1 MLINKLNELSE
12 NILKKCKKNKNP
24 LDPLLCFDCEGFLE
38 GKQKKKLIRIMCN
51 NSIPANAH
59 NKVVAGE
66 NAKSV
71 YVVYSTIVEQE
82 ITDIEGVYDNLDSA
96 KEHFAYLKEWIRER
110 WEDDYEN
117 APEDIYINSD
127 TDDYYDVYN
136 ECEAEKILLGI
147 VEMEVE
153 NSFNFN
159 D

>member
-1 MLINKLNELSE
+1 MI
-12 NILKKCKKNKNP
+12 
-24 LDPLLCFDCEGFLE
+24 
-38 GKQKKKLIRIMCN
+38 QKG
-51 NSIPANAH
+51 IPANAH

-117 APEDIYINSD
+117 APEDIFLNCD
-127 TDDYYDVYN
+127 TDNYYEVYN
-136 ECEAEKILLGI
+136 DCETEKILLGI
-147 VEMEVE
+147 VEMKVE

>member
-1 MLINKLNELSE
+1 M
-12 NILKKCKKNKNP
+12 KNN
-24 LDPLLCFDCEGFLE
+24 G
-38 GKQKKKLIRIMCN
+38 
-51 NSIPANAH
+51 IPANAH

-110 WEDDYEN
+110 WEDAYEN

-127 TDDYYDVYN
+127 TDDYYEVYN
-136 ECEAEKILLGI
+136 ECETEKILLGI

-153 NSFNFN
+153 NIFNIN
-159 D
+159 N

>member
-1 MLINKLNELSE
+1 MVNK
-12 NILKKCKKNKNP
+12 
-24 LDPLLCFDCEGFLE
+24 G
-38 GKQKKKLIRIMCN
+38 
-51 NSIPANAH
+51 IPANAH

-71 YVVYSTIVEQE
+71 NVVYSTIVEE
-82 ITDIEGVYDNLDSA
+82 ENTDIEGVYDNLDSA

-117 APEDIYINSD
+117 APEDIFLNCD
-127 TDDYYDVYN
+127 TDNYYEVYN
-136 ECEAEKILLGI
+136 DCETEKILLGI
-147 VEMEVE
+147 VEMKVE

>member
-1 MLINKLNELSE
+1 MKKFKINNN
-12 NILKKCKKNKNP
+12 NIL
-24 LDPLLCFDCEGFLE
+24 
-38 GKQKKKLIRIMCN
+38 IMVKHG
-51 NSIPANAH
+51 IPANAH

-127 TDDYYDVYN
+127 TDDYYEVYN
-136 ECEAEKILLGI
+136 ECETEKILLGI

-153 NSFNFN
+153 NIPAPLTATAMPF
-159 D
+159 

>member
-1 MLINKLNELSE
+1 MINK
-12 NILKKCKKNKNP
+12 
-24 LDPLLCFDCEGFLE
+24 
-38 GKQKKKLIRIMCN
+38 
-51 NSIPANAH
+51 SIPANAH

-96 KEHFAYLKEWIRER
+96 KEHFAYLKDCIRER

-127 TDDYYDVYN
+127 TDYYYEVYN
-136 ECEAEKILLGI
+136 ECETEKFLLEI
-147 VEMEVE
+147 VEMKVE

>member
-1 MLINKLNELSE
+1 M
-12 NILKKCKKNKNP
+12 
-24 LDPLLCFDCEGFLE
+24 
-38 GKQKKKLIRIMCN
+38 RITT
-51 NSIPANAH
+51 IPANAH
-59 NKVVAGE
+59 NEVVAGE

-96 KEHFAYLKEWIRER
+96 KEHFAHLKEWIRER

-127 TDDYYDVYN
+127 TDDYYEVYN
-136 ECEAEKILLGI
+136 ECETEKFLLGI
-147 VEMEVE
+147 VEMKVE